1 VGSTCLVVWG
11 SALISQ
17 LILRRRADRDGTPLP
32 LRMKGFPGLTILGLV
47 LLGLIFA
54 VGFSADASRVQL
66 FSTFALIAGIALAC
80 AVGARLTGG
89 RQPTNR

>member
-1 VGSTCLVVWG
+1 
-11 SALISQ
+11 
-17 LILRRRADRDGTPLP
+17 
-32 LRMKGFPGLTILGLV
+32 
-47 LLGLIFA
+47 
-54 VGFSADASRVQL
+54 VQL